1 MKQLKELWTLVNN
14 WLGNGKKCIIGL
26 VFFLVGFVM
35 NWFSHPVEGLS
46 QIPFTLMTAGG
57 LCLVNA
63 LFSKWT
69 DKNINLLFFVLA
81 FICVMDLG
89 IVLHDGYCYL
99 CLHSFFMGIKLCPF
113 AVGRSR
119 RCCQEDCN
127 VVFGNGLQCRDYGSS
142 VCWFDLAGIVKS
154 VDSFSETTLFVLKVK
169 KSCIFKR
176 KFS

>member
-1 MKQLKELWTLVNN
+1 MDTCKQLAWQ
-14 WLGNGKKCIIGL
+14 WKKCIIGL

-89 IVLHDGYCYL
+89 IVLLDGDFSQFTTMVTVTCACTVFSWAL
-99 CLHSFFMGIKLCPF
+99 NFALLQSVEVDGAAKKIVMSFLATVCS
-113 AVGRSR
+113 AVIMAA
-119 RCCQEDCN
+119 
-127 VVFGNGLQCRDYGSS
+127 VFVGSI
-142 VCWFDLAGIVKS
+142 WLAS
-154 VDSFSETTLFVLKVK
+154 
-169 KSCIFKR
+169 
-176 KFS
+176 

>member
-26 VFFLVGFVM
+26 AFLLVGFVM

-57 LCLVNA
+57 LCFVNA

-89 IVLHDGYCYL
+89 IVLLDGDFSQFTTMVTVTCA
-99 CLHSFFMGIKLCPF
+99 CT
-113 AVGRSR
+113 
-119 RCCQEDCN
+119 
-127 VVFGNGLQCRDYGSS
+127 VFS
-142 VCWFDLAGIVKS
+142 WA
-154 VDSFSETTLFVLKVK
+154 
-169 KSCIFKR
+169 
-176 KFS
+176 

>member
-26 VFFLVGFVM
+26 AFLLVGFVM

-89 IVLHDGYCYL
+89 IVLLDGDFSQFTTMVTVTCACTVFPWAL
-99 CLHSFFMGIKLCPF
+99 NF
-113 AVGRSR
+113 A
-119 RCCQEDCN
+119 
-127 VVFGNGLQCRDYGSS
+127 L
-142 VCWFDLAGIVKS
+142 L
-154 VDSFSETTLFVLKVK
+154 
-169 KSCIFKR
+169 
-176 KFS
+176 

>member
-1 MKQLKELWTLVNN
+1 MKQLKELWNTCKQLAWQWQKNAHWFGV
-14 WLGNGKKCIIGL
+14 
-26 VFFLVGFVM
+26 FLVGFVM

-89 IVLHDGYCYL
+89 IVFSMVIS
-99 CLHSFFMGIKLCPF
+99 HSLPRWLLLPVP
-113 AVGRSR
+113 A
-119 RCCQEDCN
+119 Q
-127 VVFGNGLQCRDYGSS
+127 VFHGH
-142 VCWFDLAGIVKS
+142 
-154 VDSFSETTLFVLKVK
+154 
-169 KSCIFKR
+169 
-176 KFS
+176 

>member
-81 FICVMDLG
+81 FICVMQTLELFFSMV
-89 IVLHDGYCYL
+89 IS
-99 CLHSFFMGIKLCPF
+99 HSLPRWLLSPVP
-113 AVGRSR
+113 A
-119 RCCQEDCN
+119 Q
-127 VVFGNGLQCRDYGSS
+127 VFRGH
-142 VCWFDLAGIVKS
+142 
-154 VDSFSETTLFVLKVK
+154 
-169 KSCIFKR
+169 
-176 KFS
+176 

>member
-26 VFFLVGFVM
+26 AFLLVGFVM

-46 QIPFTLMTAGG
+46 QIPFTLMIAGG

-89 IVLHDGYCYL
+89 IVLLDGDFSQFTTMVTVTCACTVFSWAL
-99 CLHSFFMGIKLCPF
+99 NFALLQSVEVDGAAKKIVMSFLATVCS
-113 AVGRSR
+113 AVIMAA
-119 RCCQEDCN
+119 
-127 VVFGNGLQCRDYGSS
+127 VFVGSI
-142 VCWFDLAGIVKS
+142 WLAS
-154 VDSFSETTLFVLKVK
+154 
-169 KSCIFKR
+169 
-176 KFS
+176 

>member
-89 IVLHDGYCYL
+89 IVLLDGDFSQFTTMVTVTCACTGFSWAL
-99 CLHSFFMGIKLCPF
+99 NF
-113 AVGRSR
+113 ALLQSVEVDGAA
-119 RCCQEDCN
+119 
-127 VVFGNGLQCRDYGSS
+127 NGLQCRDYGSS

>member
-46 QIPFTLMTAGG
+46 QIPFTLLTAGG

-69 DKNINLLFFVLA
+69 DKKYQFV
-81 FICVMDLG
+81 V
-89 IVLHDGYCYL
+89 
-99 CLHSFFMGIKLCPF
+99 LCPCF
-113 AVGRSR
+113 YLRNGPWNCSSR
-119 RCCQEDCN
+119 
-127 VVFGNGLQCRDYGSS
+127 
-142 VCWFDLAGIVKS
+142 W
-154 VDSFSETTLFVLKVK
+154 
-169 KSCIFKR
+169 
-176 KFS
+176 

>member
-69 DKNINLLFFVLA
+69 DKNIDLQSLDFWSNIWGSVQLKEKRC
-81 FICVMDLG
+81 FICVCFHYYF
-89 IVLHDGYCYL
+89 IFYN
-99 CLHSFFMGIKLCPF
+99 SF
-113 AVGRSR
+113 
-119 RCCQEDCN
+119 
-127 VVFGNGLQCRDYGSS
+127 
-142 VCWFDLAGIVKS
+142 
-154 VDSFSETTLFVLKVK
+154 
-169 KSCIFKR
+169 
-176 KFS
+176 